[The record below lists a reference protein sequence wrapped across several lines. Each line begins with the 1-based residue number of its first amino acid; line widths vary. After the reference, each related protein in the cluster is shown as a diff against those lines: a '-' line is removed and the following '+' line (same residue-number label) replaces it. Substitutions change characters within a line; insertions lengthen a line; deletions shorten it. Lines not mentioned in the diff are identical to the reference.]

1 MMWTIKQT
9 SRPCAGIVIFL
20 VLLAGLFG
28 CNKSGETDVET
39 AGVHDPYEE
48 DTSTGPETRPHV
60 PVPSIREYDWLGI
73 ANIKMGRPNEISSM
87 TKKLEDYYT
96 GYPSLMKVLALIT
109 KDRNVGLK
117 DNPAYLS
124 DVIKK
129 YYELLGAD
137 IGDPFLATTDY
148 DTGVLKNALFLS
160 WKKEN
165 EFTPVD
171 NYDDMV
177 VSVTYSK

>member
-1 MMWTIKQT
+1 MSYKEKKH
-9 SRPCAGIVIFL
+9 SLPG
-20 VLLAGLFG
+20 AGLVFFLILAAGLAG
-28 CNKSGETDVET
+28 CNKNGETEVENGGT
-39 AGVHDPYEE
+39 IDPYEE
-48 DTSTGPETRPHV
+48 DTSTGPDTRPHV
-60 PVPSIREYDWLGI
+60 PVPSIREYDWLAK
-73 ANIKMGRPNEISSM
+73 ANIKIGRPNEVSSM

-96 GYPSLMKVLALIT
+96 GYPSLMKVLAIIT

-124 DVIKK
+124 DVVKK

-137 IGDPFLATTDY
+137 ITDPFLATSDN

-165 EFTPVD
+165 AFSPVD

-177 VSVTYSK
+177 VSVTYGK